1 MSDDLLKWQDAAIRL
16 LGLLESIDKADNARG
31 PDDRAFREIA
41 RRLVSRRHSVL
52 VSDGVTVDFP
62 PQETQRAGPG

>member
-16 LGLLESIDKADNARG
+16 YGLLCSIENADYARG
-31 PDDRAFREIA
+31 IEDHRFREIA

-52 VSDGVTVDFP
+52 ISDGVTVDFP
-62 PQETQRAGPG
+62 QPDKS

>member
-1 MSDDLLKWQDAAIRL
+1 MTDDLHRWQDAAIRL
-16 LGLLESIDKADNARG
+16 LGLLCSIDKADNARG
-31 PDDRAFREIA
+31 LSDHQFREIA

-52 VSDGVTVDFP
+52 VTDGVTVDFP